1 MFLWTLEI
9 IHSGLYGIKVG
20 LSLRV
25 DRVRFGEILK
35 FAIFVNSLEIF
46 LLSNDECRQ
55 LLLQLFVDQF
65 LL

>member
-1 MFLWTLEI
+1 M
-9 IHSGLYGIKVG
+9 
-20 LSLRV
+20 
-25 DRVRFGEILK
+25 RFGEILK
-35 FAIFVNSLEIF
+35 FAIFVNSIEIF